1 MASKVKAS
9 AGSFERLMLPRLN
22 SIDGDLKAINTRIDS
37 VERSQDSLKN
47 EIRAEV
53 KAGFASQDAKVE
65 KLVLKLE
72 EMDKKLDIDRRM
84 TIIEA
89 KVKELEKKD

>member
-1 MASKVKAS
+1 VEAAT
-9 AGSFERLMLPRLN
+9 GSFERLMLPRLN
-22 SIDGDLKAINTRIDS
+22 SIDGNLKAINTRIDS

-53 KAGFASQDAKVE
+53 KAGFAPQDAKIE
-65 KLVLKLE
+65 KLVRKLE
-72 EMDKKLDIDRRM
+72 EMDKKLDIDARM

-89 KVKELEKKD
+89 KVKGLERKD

>member
-1 MASKVKAS
+1 MASKVKAA

-37 VERSQDSLKN
+37 VEKSQDSLKN

-53 KAGFASQDAKVE
+53 KAGFASQDGKIE

-84 TIIEA
+84 TTIEA
-89 KVKELEKKD
+89 KVKELERKD

>member
-1 MASKVKAS
+1 MRAA
-9 AGSFERLMLPRLN
+9 AGSFERLTLPRLN

-37 VERSQDSLKN
+37 IERSQGLLKN

-53 KAGFASQDAKVE
+53 KAGFASQDAKIE

-72 EMDKKLDIDRRM
+72 GMDKKLDIDRRM

-89 KVKELEKKD
+89 KVKELERKD